1 MPGTFNCRRLQN
13 PSPAEV
19 QKLATLQ
26 TAVFNGTRSRRVA
39 GLQRLAIMDPGR
51 DIIFVA
57 EQNEEIIGFIHL
69 QACKKNNQWTNRGM
83 GVAARYRRQGVGSS
97 LLSLAI
103 EFARRKGAAA
113 VISYT
118 DKDNIPSL
126 TLHQR
131 IGFKKDL
138 LSHPQPELRY
148 RLRLSLV

>member
-1 MPGTFNCRRLQN
+1 MPGIFNCRRLQN

-19 QKLATLQ
+19 QQLATLQ

-39 GLQRLAIMDPGR
+39 GLQRLATMDPGR
-51 DIIFVA
+51 DMIFVA
-57 EQNEEIIGFIHL
+57 EQNKKIIGFIHL
-69 QACKKNNQWTNRGM
+69 QACKKNNQWINRGT
-83 GVAARYRRQGVGSS
+83 GVAARYRRQGIGSS

-103 EFARRKGAAA
+103 ESARRKGAAA

-126 TLHQR
+126 TLHER

-138 LSHPQPELRY
+138 LSRPQPELRY
-148 RLRLSLV
+148 RLCLSLV